1 MNNRQSEQNK
11 ITALYCRLS
20 QDDGREGESNSI
32 VNQKALLKEYARK
45 HGFKHLQ
52 FFVDDG
58 YSGTSFD
65 RPSFREMEQLIE
77 NGKLGTVIVKDM
89 SRLGRNYL
97 QVGMYTD
104 IVFPENDVRFI
115 AVNDNVDSA
124 VQTEFDMTPIRNFC
138 NELYARDT
146 AKKIKSTFRMKGES
160 GKHLTTNPPFG
171 FIKDT
176 EDRDK
181 WLIDEEA
188 AQTVRYIFKLCYD
201 GLGPTQIAKKL
212 KAEKV
217 LTPTAYK
224 AQKDGKL
231 LPAEPYKWAQKTV
244 AGILEKLEY
253 IGHTENFKTTSK
265 NYRSKKR
272 VWNDKENRR
281 IFEDTHPAI
290 VDRHIFET
298 VQEIRKHKRRP
309 TATGKISIFSGKVFC
324 ADCGAK
330 LHYCTA
336 NAFKENQDF
345 FVCANYRSNTGTCTG
360 HYIRAVTLNRLV
372 FRHIQGVLSYIQQ
385 FEASFVK
392 KEMEKANAERKLSV
406 EKAKVDIVTLKR
418 RDEDLDTLFK
428 RIYEDMVSGRLSAE
442 RFDKLSSEYET
453 EQKDVKMAILDLQE
467 LIDSGEQ
474 EQHDLQQFLKNVRKY
489 TDPQEL
495 TAEILNDLVD
505 KIVVHAPD
513 KSSGHRKQKIEIYY
527 KAAGIINIAD
537 EDCVALDG
545 RLGMQNR
552 KKKTA

>member
-1 MNNRQSEQNK
+1 MNRQSENR

-32 VNQKALLKEYARK
+32 VNQKSLLKEYARK
-45 HGFKHLQ
+45 QHFKNLR

-77 NGKLGTVIVKDM
+77 SGEVGAVIVKDM

-115 AVNDNVDSA
+115 AVNDNVDSEI
-124 VQTEFDMTPIRNFC
+124 QTEFDMTPIRNFC

-160 GKHLTTNPPFG
+160 GKHLTVNPPFG
-171 FIKDT
+171 YVKDT
-176 EDRDK
+176 ENKDK
-181 WLIDEEA
+181 WLIDAEA
-188 AQTVRYIFKLCYD
+188 AETVRYIFRLCCD
-201 GLGPTQIAKKL
+201 GYGPTQIAKRL
-212 KAEKV
+212 RAEKV

-224 AQKDGKL
+224 SQKLGKL
-231 LPAEPYKWAQKTV
+231 LPSEPYKWAQKTV
-244 AGILEKLEY
+244 AGILEKVEY
-253 IGHTENFKTTSK
+253 LGHTENFKTASK

-272 VWNDKENRR
+272 VPNAKENRKL
-281 IFEDTHPAI
+281 FENTHPAI
-290 VDRHIFET
+290 VDKNTFDT
-298 VQEIRKHKRRP
+298 VQEIRRNRRRP

-324 ADCGAK
+324 VDCGAK
-330 LHYCTA
+330 LHFQTSHYH
-336 NAFKENQDF
+336 KESQEC
-345 FVCANYRSNTGTCTG
+345 FVGSNYRSNMGTCTG
-360 HYIRAVTLNRLV
+360 HYIRAVTLNKLV
-372 FRHIQGVLSYIQQ
+372 FRHILGVLSYVQQ
-385 FEASFVK
+385 FEAVFVK
-392 KEMEKANAERKLSV
+392 REKEKANAERMMSV

-428 RIYEDMVSGRLSAE
+428 RIYEDMVAGRLSAE
-442 RFDKLSSEYET
+442 RFDKLSTEYEA
-453 EQKDVKMAILDLQE
+453 EQKEVKVKIVQLQE

-489 TDPQEL
+489 TDPEKL

-505 KIVVHAPD
+505 KIVIHAPD

-527 KAAGIINIAD
+527 KAVGIIEIAD
-537 EDCVALDG
+537 EDCIALDG

-552 KKKTA
+552 KRKTA

>member
-1 MNNRQSEQNK
+1 MNRQSDNK

-32 VNQKALLKEYARK
+32 VNQKALLQEYARK
-45 HGFKHLQ
+45 HRFKNLQ
-52 FFVDDG
+52 FYVDDG
-58 YSGTSFD
+58 FSGTNFD
-65 RPSFREMEQLIE
+65 RPSFRNLEQQIE
-77 NGKLGTVIVKDM
+77 NGEIGTVIVKDM

-146 AKKIKSTFRMKGES
+146 AKKIKSTFKMKGES

-171 FIKDT
+171 YIKDT
-176 EDRDK
+176 DDKDK

-188 AQTVRYIFKLCYD
+188 AKTVRYIFELCCNGY
-201 GLGPTQIAKKL
+201 GPTQIVKRL
-212 KAEKV
+212 QREKV
-217 LTPTAYK
+217 LTPTAYYT
-224 AQKDGKL
+224 QKKGKL
-231 LPAEPYKWAQKTV
+231 LPPEPFKWAQKTV
-244 AGILEKLEY
+244 AGILERMEY

-272 VWNDKENRR
+272 VWNDKENRK
-281 IFEDTHPAI
+281 IFENTHPAI
-290 VDRHIFET
+290 IDTHTFDT

-324 ADCGAK
+324 VDCGAK
-330 LHYCTA
+330 LYYCTG
-336 NAFKENQDF
+336 NDFKETQDF

-372 FRHIQGVLSYIQQ
+372 FRHIQNVLSYIQQ

-392 KEMEKANAERKLSV
+392 KEKEKAELQHQMSLD
-406 EKAKVDIVTLKR
+406 KARVDIVTLRR

-428 RIYEDMVSGRLSAE
+428 RIYEDMVGGRLTAE
-442 RFDKLSSEYET
+442 RFDKLSSEYEE
-453 EQKDVKMAILDLQE
+453 EQKKVKAKIAELQE

-474 EQHDLQQFLKNVRKY
+474 SEYDLKEFLKNVRKY
-489 TDPQEL
+489 TDPKEL
-495 TAEILNDLVD
+495 TAELLNDLVD
-505 KIVVHAPD
+505 KIIVHAPD
-513 KSSGHRKQKIEIYY
+513 KSSGHRK
-527 KAAGIINIAD
+527 
-537 EDCVALDG
+537 
-545 RLGMQNR
+545 
-552 KKKTA
+552 

>member
-1 MNNRQSEQNK
+1 MNNRQYGENK

-32 VNQKALLKEYARK
+32 VNQKALLREYARK
-45 HGFKHLQ
+45 KGFRHLQ
-52 FFVDDG
+52 YFVDDG

-65 RPSFREMEQLIE
+65 RPSFRELEQLIE
-77 NGKLGTVIVKDM
+77 SGKVGAVIVKDM

-124 VQTEFDMTPIRNFC
+124 VQTEFDLTPIRNFC

-160 GKHLTTNPPFG
+160 GRRLTVNPPFG
-171 FIKDT
+171 FVKDS
-176 EDRDK
+176 EDKEK
-181 WLIDEEA
+181 WRIDEDA
-188 AQTVRYIFKLCYD
+188 ADAVRHIFRLCCE
-201 GLGPTQIAKKL
+201 GLGPTQIARRL
-212 KAEKV
+212 QAEKA
-217 LTPTAYK
+217 LTPTAYRARK
-224 AQKDGKL
+224 EGKP
-231 LPAEPYKWAQKTV
+231 LPAQPYRWAQKTV
-244 AGILEKLEY
+244 AGILERLEY
-253 IGHTENFKTTSK
+253 IGHTENFKTVSK

-272 VWNDKENRR
+272 VWNDRENRR
-281 IFEDTHPAI
+281 VFEDTHPAI
-290 VDRHIFET
+290 VDRHTFDT
-298 VQEIRKHKRRP
+298 VQEIRRHRRRP
-309 TATGKISIFSGKVFC
+309 TATGKLSIFSGRVFC

-336 NAFKENQDF
+336 NGFKDSQDF

-392 KEMEKANAERKLSV
+392 KEMEKAGAERKQSI
-406 EKAKVDIVTLKR
+406 EKAKADLVTLRR

-442 RFDKLSSEYET
+442 RFDKLSSEYEA
-453 EQKDVKMAILDLQE
+453 EQKQVKAEILDLQE
-467 LIDSGEQ
+467 RIDSGEQ
-474 EQHDLQQFLKNVRKY
+474 ERHDLQQFLKNVRRY
-489 TDPQEL
+489 TDPEEL
-495 TAEILNDLVD
+495 TAELLNDLVER
-505 KIVVHAPD
+505 IVVHAPD
-513 KSSGHRKQKIEIYY
+513 RSSGQRKQKIEIYY
-527 KAAGIINIAD
+527 RAAGIIHIAD
-537 EDCVALDG
+537 VDCIAGDG
-545 RLGMQNR
+545 RKERWHGE
-552 KKKTA
+552 TA

>member
-1 MNNRQSEQNK
+1 MNTRQSEQNK

-32 VNQKALLKEYARK
+32 VNQKVLLNEYARK
-45 HGFKHLQ
+45 HRFKNLQ

-58 YSGTSFD
+58 YSGTNFD
-65 RPSFREMEQLIE
+65 RPDFRRMEQMIE
-77 NGKLGTVIVKDM
+77 NKEIGTVIVKDM

-115 AVNDNVDSA
+115 AVNDNVDSDI
-124 VQTEFDMTPIRNFC
+124 QTEFDMTPIRNFC

-146 AKKIKSTFRMKGES
+146 AKKIKSTFKMKGES
-160 GKHLTTNPPFG
+160 GKHLTSIPPFG
-171 FIKDT
+171 YEKDK
-176 EDRDK
+176 DDKDK
-181 WLIDEEA
+181 WVIDEEA
-188 AQTVRYIFKLCYD
+188 AKTVRYIFKLCAG
-201 GLGPTQIAKKL
+201 GLGPTQIAKRL
-212 KAEKV
+212 QNEKV
-217 LTPTAYK
+217 LTPMAYNL
-224 AQKDGKL
+224 QKSGKL
-231 LPAEPYKWAQKTV
+231 LPENPFKWAQNTV
-244 AGILEKLEY
+244 ARILERVEY

-272 VWNDKENRR
+272 IWNAKENRKL
-281 IFEDTHPAI
+281 FEDTQPAI
-290 VDRHIFET
+290 VDKYLFNT

-330 LHYCTA
+330 LHYNTS
-336 NAFKENQDF
+336 NYHEERQDC
-345 FVCANYRSNTGTCTG
+345 FVCANYRSNTGSCTI

-372 FRHIQGVLSYIQQ
+372 LKHIQSVLSYIQQ
-385 FEASFVK
+385 FEASFVR
-392 KEMEKANAERKLSV
+392 KEREKADMQHIMSV
-406 EKAKVDIVTLKR
+406 DKAKVDIVTLKR

-442 RFDKLSSEYET
+442 RFDKLSTEYEE
-453 EQKDVKMAILDLQE
+453 EQRQVKQTIVELQT
-467 LIDSGEQ
+467 LIDSSEQ
-474 EQHDLQQFLKNVRKY
+474 NEIDLQKFLRNVRKY
-489 TDPQEL
+489 TDPKEL

-505 KIVVHAPD
+505 KIVIYAPD

-527 KAAGIINIAD
+527 KAVGIINIAD

>member
-11 ITALYCRLS
+11 ITALYCRLR

-52 FFVDDG
+52 CFVDDG

-77 NGKLGTVIVKDM
+77 SGKVGTVIVKDM

-171 FIKDT
+171 FVKDA
-176 EDRDK
+176 ENKDK

-272 VWNDKENRR
+272 VRNDKENRR

-428 RIYEDMVSGRLSAE
+428 RIYEDMVLGRLSAE

-453 EQKDVKMAILDLQE
+453 E
-467 LIDSGEQ
+467 
-474 EQHDLQQFLKNVRKY
+474 
-489 TDPQEL
+489 
-495 TAEILNDLVD
+495 
-505 KIVVHAPD
+505 
-513 KSSGHRKQKIEIYY
+513 
-527 KAAGIINIAD
+527 
-537 EDCVALDG
+537 
-545 RLGMQNR
+545 
-552 KKKTA
+552 